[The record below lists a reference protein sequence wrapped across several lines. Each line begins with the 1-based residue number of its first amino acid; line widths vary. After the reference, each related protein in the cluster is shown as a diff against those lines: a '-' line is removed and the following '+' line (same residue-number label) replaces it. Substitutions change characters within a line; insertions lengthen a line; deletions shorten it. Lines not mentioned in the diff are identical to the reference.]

1 MQVSKAIKPTGVRFI
16 PDVKDF
22 FKSEAM
28 CGGRSF
34 NSEIM
39 QILKDEMESRIE
51 KRKQKQAAQK

>member
-39 QILKDEMESRIE
+39 QALKNEMECRIE
-51 KRKQKQAAQK
+51 KRKESKAA